1 MRHLIIVKDWLI
13 LPFWTHSYDNFL
25 RALFGRDNLCKDFIL
40 LSFDS
45 KFEVFFIWVELRRA
59 RLLNIKSKVAGEIDE
74 SKKKIVF
81 FALMRIMVGFLFEAN
96 LI

>member
-1 MRHLIIVKDWLI
+1 MRHLIIVKDWL
-13 LPFWTHSYDNFL
+13 FWTHSYDNFS
-25 RALFGRDNLCKDFIL
+25 RALFGRDNLCEDFIL

-81 FALMRIMVGFLFEAN
+81 FALMRMADRLW
-96 LI
+96 